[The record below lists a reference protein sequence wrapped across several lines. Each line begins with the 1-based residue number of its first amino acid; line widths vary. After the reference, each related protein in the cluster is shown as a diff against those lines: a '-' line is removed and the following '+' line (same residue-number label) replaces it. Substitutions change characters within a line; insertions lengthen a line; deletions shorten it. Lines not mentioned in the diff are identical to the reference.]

1 MLLEPFPVVFS
12 HEKEGHRKEAYIR
25 SIGFTKNFTKLQLK
39 FKNKKKNIKHVYETL
54 ATKVFMRKESEAN
67 IEKFGYC
74 VYHVCIGRQ
83 KHVDQ
88 VMCWKEG
95 LRKYL
100 R

>member
-1 MLLEPFPVVFS
+1 
-12 HEKEGHRKEAYIR
+12 
-25 SIGFTKNFTKLQLK
+25 
-39 FKNKKKNIKHVYETL
+39 
-54 ATKVFMRKESEAN
+54 MRKESEAN
-67 IEKFGYC
+67 IEKFSYC

>member
-1 MLLEPFPVVFS
+1 
-12 HEKEGHRKEAYIR
+12 
-25 SIGFTKNFTKLQLK
+25 
-39 FKNKKKNIKHVYETL
+39 
-54 ATKVFMRKESEAN
+54 MRKESEAN
-67 IEKFGYC
+67 IEKFDYC
-74 VYHVCIGRQ
+74 VYYVRIKRQ